1 MRKLC
6 YIILF
11 SIFLLSIMITSKTV
25 SARSWVELEPQE
37 VLDRAEVIVTGKY
50 DFTGEP
56 KLGESSFIGYE
67 FNVNN
72 VYRGD
77 ISDQTIIV
85 GIDQNDS
92 GWAEG
97 FQSEGGEF
105 LLFLESSEEVEFLV
119 PVDGP
124 NGMVEL
130 SNGKVNAISEEKSE
144 FYNDFLIAHSEKTTE
159 NDSNSQIN
167 ISHVVLSVSVGILI
181 GVAATSLSYRYK
193 GKK

>member
-1 MRKLC
+1 
-6 YIILF
+6 
-11 SIFLLSIMITSKTV
+11 MITSKTI

-50 DFTGEP
+50 DFIVEP

-181 GVAATSLSYRYK
+181 GVAATSLFYRYK

>member
-11 SIFLLSIMITSKTV
+11 SIFLLSIMITSKTI

-50 DFTGEP
+50 DFIVEP

-181 GVAATSLSYRYK
+181 GVAATSLFYRYK